1 MKLNQNGLPAKL
13 LKRLV
18 EKEKR
23 DNRRRPAMLFVGER
37 WTGSRPRGRRP
48 ERTGPETTVCYV

>member
-23 DNRRRPAMLFVGER
+23 DNRQRPAMPFVGE
-37 WTGSRPRGRRP
+37 
-48 ERTGPETTVCYV
+48 